1 MGGKF
6 FLLEIIYG
14 QLSSVIRALILCSL
28 KAMYRGYVRILQS
41 HYKKLA
47 MQGSYDG
54 PIVDAGKDLIFDK
67 ARIACIEAMKH
78 SLLQGAN
85 ESKRKKT
92 DSGMVDISHDI
103 LTCEENQVTTPKGL
117 CRRLCYYAIHKFG
130 IDGHMELY
138 DTTDIEFERIVN
150 DQGNA
155 VWK

>member
-1 MGGKF
+1 MRSLFFWKSYTGGRSYTC
-6 FLLEIIYG
+6 LD
-14 QLSSVIRALILCSL
+14 LCSL

-54 PIVDAGKDLIFDK
+54 LIVDAGKDLIFEK

-85 ESKRKKT
+85 ESRRKT
-92 DSGMVDISHDI
+92 DSGIVDISHDI
-103 LTCEENQVTTPKGL
+103 LTCDENQMTTPKGL

-130 IDGHMELY
+130 IDGHKY

-150 DQGNA
+150 DQGNV